1 MNSSIEKSEIG
12 LLVDGFFLT
21 KRPCPQCGEKM
32 RETDRVNENGFVFVW
47 YECTKGGCDGQWLQ
61 KFTQIPD

>member
-32 RETDRVNENGFVFVW
+32 REIDRVNENSFVFVW
-47 YECTKGGCDGQWLQ
+47 YECTNPVCDGQWLQ
-61 KFTQIPD
+61 KFTRITE